1 MLAYHGEKD
10 ETANKCSSGPK
21 ESSTSV
27 SSSLLV
33 SRDIKSTTTFSFP
46 IMSTI
51 VMSNYWSNSNHI
63 VTLALVMGLFI
74 KYLIDVWSLCIN
86 VGYLVM

>member
-1 MLAYHGEKD
+1 MLVYHGEKV
-10 ETANKCSSGPK
+10 ETSNKCSSGK

-33 SRDIKSTTTFSFP
+33 NRDGKYATTFSFP
-46 IMSTI
+46 GLSTI
-51 VMSNYWSNSNHI
+51 VMPNSWSYSNHL

-74 KYLIDVWSLCIN
+74 KYLIAEWSVCTN
-86 VGYLVM
+86 VEYPVM